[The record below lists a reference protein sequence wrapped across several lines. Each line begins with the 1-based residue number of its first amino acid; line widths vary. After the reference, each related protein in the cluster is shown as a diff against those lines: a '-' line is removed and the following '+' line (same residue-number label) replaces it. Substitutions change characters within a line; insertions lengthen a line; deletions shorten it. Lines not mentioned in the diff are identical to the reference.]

1 LKLAKGILGPAR
13 LNTYAAYHVLYGG
26 VDPMGLRGA
35 DPKYWAERGER
46 EKERARRDEERKRRE
61 GTGERNFFK
70 IFWDEYFLSKYEE
83 DKQANLDSGRGM
95 NEFCAG
101 TLAFLDTAPV
111 FSTGSR
117 GAEALHGERLQGVDY
132 GEPLSGTERGLE
144 GGEFVL
150 SLAGP
155 VGRLLGPVDEVVDV
169 TSTVTK
175 TDGVVTGGTDDCL
188 EMAKLQARRFQ
199 AGSGNMSGLPDIMGP
214 SYWPDD
220 LGKIL
225 GKAPKPVAGFDNTED
240 AKAAAKKILED
251 AGPGSQ
257 VLVRRRANEGGIDH
271 VFNGASG
278 PDGGVDFFDS
288 SNLGTGWNTDGSS
301 WEIYLIPGPG

>member
-1 LKLAKGILGPAR
+1 M
-13 LNTYAAYHVLYGG
+13 HGG

-61 GTGERNFFK
+61 GTGERNFLK

-132 GEPLSGTERGLE
+132 GEPLSGTERALE
-144 GGEFVL
+144 GGEFLL
-150 SLAGP
+150 SAAGP
-155 VGRLLGPVDEVVDV
+155 AGRILGSVDEVVDV
-169 TSTVTK
+169 AGVATKVDNVDSLSTYSPEEV
-175 TDGVVTGGTDDCL
+175 
-188 EMAKLQARRFQ
+188 AKLRDRLKSRGITFSDESLGADLTDEFLARRGANVAGWYSPTGCDTGTIYLRSDVKDLKLIFDEEMLHSTQHLLNPKAFGDALNSRKGAALLDLEVRSRLFESGPIRGLNDVDMNHLKKLYNDAASQ
-199 AGSGNMSGLPDIMGP
+199 AG
-214 SYWPDD
+214 
-220 LGKIL
+220 
-225 GKAPKPVAGFDNTED
+225 
-240 AKAAAKKILED
+240 KKL
-251 AGPGSQ
+251 
-257 VLVRRRANEGGIDH
+257 ID
-271 VFNGASG
+271 
-278 PDGGVDFFDS
+278 
-288 SNLGTGWNTDGSS
+288 
-301 WEIYLIPGPG
+301 